1 MNFGLAYRPRA
12 IALILAL
19 AFALVG
25 LGFAPAAMAMA
36 VHGNSMDMISAPLS
50 PVCPDCKGADHSKT
64 IGVDCPA
71 AACSGVIAVLPAS
84 VRLGAVRRS
93 SFIPVAQ
100 SEGRG
105 IVVPPDLGPPR
116 DLLLI

>member
-1 MNFGLAYRPRA
+1 MTFRFANRPRA

-36 VHGNSMDMISAPLS
+36 VDSSSMDMMSAPLS
-50 PVCPDCKGADHSKT
+50 KLCPDCKGMDHSKT
-64 IGVDCPA
+64 MAVDCPA
-71 AACSGVIAVLPAS
+71 AVCSGLVAILPMSAAPT
-84 VRLGAVRRS
+84 LGPGS
-93 SFIPVAQ
+93 SFTRQAQ

-105 IVVPPDLGPPR
+105 VIIPPDPGPPR
-116 DLLLI
+116 TIHLV